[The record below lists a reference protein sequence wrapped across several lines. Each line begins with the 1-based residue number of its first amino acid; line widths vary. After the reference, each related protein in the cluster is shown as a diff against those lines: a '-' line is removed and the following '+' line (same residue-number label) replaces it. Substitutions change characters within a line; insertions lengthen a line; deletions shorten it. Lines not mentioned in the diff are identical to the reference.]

1 MKKKKKKK
9 IEFPALASVDVQG
22 QPIADALVLHVRYG
36 PSIRI
41 ALILK
46 QESYFKQVC
55 FSKLF
60 SVQHRRSVYTWL
72 EFTVY

>member
-1 MKKKKKKK
+1 MKKKKK

-22 QPIADALVLHVRYG
+22 QPITDALVLHVRYG

-46 QESYFKQVC
+46 
-55 FSKLF
+55 
-60 SVQHRRSVYTWL
+60 
-72 EFTVY
+72 